1 MHPEPD
7 ELAAL
12 AADGGEP
19 DATTRAHLRSC
30 PDCRRDYEEFAATV
44 ARSRAA
50 AADFDLERPSPSVW
64 GGIHAQLGLST
75 DLASDPLADAD
86 TPRPVAEVR
95 PEPADTGRRRGTRWW
110 WPALAAAAAV
120 VGVVAGITIGTNL
133 VSRTNEA
140 IIAEARLD
148 PLPGW
153 SAEGRALVEEGSD
166 GRRSIVVEMDG
177 EAAPGQVKEV
187 WLLNDDAS
195 GLVSLGL
202 LDGKTGRFAVPP
214 DVDLATFSL
223 VDVSSEPTNG
233 DPAHSGD
240 SIVRGQLRAT

>member
-30 PDCRRDYEEFAATV
+30 PDCRREYEEFAATV

-64 GGIHAQLGLST
+64 GGIHAQLGLSA

-110 WPALAAAAAV
+110 W
-120 VGVVAGITIGTNL
+120 
-133 VSRTNEA
+133 
-140 IIAEARLD
+140 
-148 PLPGW
+148 
-153 SAEGRALVEEGSD
+153 
-166 GRRSIVVEMDG
+166 
-177 EAAPGQVKEV
+177 Q
-187 WLLNDDAS
+187 AS
-195 GLVSLGL
+195 N
-202 LDGKTGRFAVPP
+202 TR
-214 DVDLATFSL
+214 
-223 VDVSSEPTNG
+223 
-233 DPAHSGD
+233 
-240 SIVRGQLRAT
+240 